1 MQSNVKLCYHLCTL
15 VYLKEFDM
23 NYIQENYRQ
32 AQLGLSPA
40 RFNFRHTT
48 PDGKTTELSHEVDDA
63 TSWPNA
69 VEAFLSFLEIVYGY
83 PIKQDVL
90 YDVDIY
96 THDLLTTN
104 RLVYTNWK
112 LKDEDK
118 EEDFSEE

>member
-1 MQSNVKLCYHLCTL
+1 MIRDYVKQSPN
-15 VYLKEFDM
+15 
-23 NYIQENYRQ
+23 
-32 AQLGLSPA
+32 AQYT
-40 RFNFRHTT
+40 FRHT
-48 PDGKTTELSHEVDDA
+48 DEEGKTTELSHEVSDTA
-63 TSWPNA
+63 SWPAA

-96 THDLLTTN
+96 THDMLVTD

-118 EEDFSEE
+118 DEDLSEE

>member
-1 MQSNVKLCYHLCTL
+1 MRECLNQPSN
-15 VYLKEFDM
+15 
-23 NYIQENYRQ
+23 
-32 AQLGLSPA
+32 AQYT
-40 RFNFRHTT
+40 FRHTA

-96 THDLLTTN
+96 THDMLVPE

-112 LKDEDK
+112 LKDKDETIF
-118 EEDFSEE
+118 EE

>member
-1 MQSNVKLCYHLCTL
+1 
-15 VYLKEFDM
+15 M

-32 AQLGLSPA
+32 AQMSLPPA

-96 THDLLTTN
+96 THDMLTVS